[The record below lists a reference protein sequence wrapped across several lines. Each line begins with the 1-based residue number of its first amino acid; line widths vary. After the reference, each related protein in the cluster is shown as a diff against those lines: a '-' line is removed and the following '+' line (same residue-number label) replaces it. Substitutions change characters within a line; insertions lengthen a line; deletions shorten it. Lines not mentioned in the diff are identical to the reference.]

1 MLNAKERCWRV
12 DQDTIA
18 AISTALGES
27 GIAIVRISG
36 DQAIPI
42 VDRLFRPRRSRESL
56 SVAPSFSMRL
66 GEIVDHQTGKVI
78 DEAIVSVMRKPRT
91 YTREDVVEIN
101 CHGGLAAVRR
111 VLEAVLA
118 NGARLAEPGEFTK
131 RAFLNGRLD
140 LSQAEA
146 VIDIIRAKADGSLR
160 LAMENLAGGLSAT
173 VRELRKILIGISASI
188 EAAID
193 FPDEEIPGLEPE
205 EVLSQLGEVSARLD
219 RLIESA
225 EIGKV
230 YREGVGTVI
239 VGKPNVGKSSL
250 LNALLRESRAIV
262 TDVPGT
268 TRDAIEE
275 LVNLEGIPFR
285 LVDTAGIRETSDAV
299 EKLGV
304 ERTRQFLE
312 RADLV
317 ILVVDAHQGLS
328 REDREIIKELLVKK
342 TLVVINKTD
351 LPESEDIAKLTD
363 LLPGRRFVRMS
374 LVQGWG
380 LSELEAAMVDAVA
393 GGRISPGEGVLV
405 SNLRHKEAL
414 KRARRSVQEA
424 RNTMVQGLPEDLLTV
439 DLKAALDALGEITGE
454 TVDDE
459 VVNQIF
465 SQFCIGK

>member
-1 MLNAKERCWRV
+1 M
-12 DQDTIA
+12 DQETIA

-36 DQAIPI
+36 DLAIPI
-42 VDRLFRPRRSRESL
+42 ADRLFRPRSKGKESL
-56 SVAPSFSMRL
+56 KTVPSFSMHL
-66 GEIVDHQTGKVI
+66 GAIFDPQTGEKI
-78 DEAIVSVMRKPRT
+78 DEVIVSVMQGPRT

-101 CHGGLAAVRR
+101 CHGGVAAVRR
-111 VLEAVLA
+111 VLEVVLA
-118 NGARLAEPGEFTK
+118 CGARLAAPGEFTK

-146 VIDIIRAKADGSLR
+146 VIDIIKARTDASLR
-160 LAMENLAGGLSAT
+160 VAMGNLSGGISAS
-173 VRELRKILIGISASI
+173 VREMRDVLLGLSASI

-193 FPDEEIPGLEPE
+193 FPDEEIPALQPE
-205 EVLSQLGEVSARLD
+205 EVLQRLEEVSMKLEE
-219 RLIESA
+219 LIAAA
-225 EIGKV
+225 EVGKI

-275 LVNLEGIPFR
+275 MLNLQGIPFR
-285 LVDTAGIRETSDAV
+285 VVDTAGIRETRDEV

-304 ERTRQFLE
+304 ERTRRFLE
-312 RADLV
+312 QADLA
-317 ILVVDAHQGLS
+317 IFVVDAHLGLS
-328 REDREIIKELLVKK
+328 GEDREIIGELRSKRAIVA
-342 TLVVINKTD
+342 INKTD
-351 LPESEDIAKLTD
+351 LPESEDLAELVD
-363 LLPGRRFVRMS
+363 LLPGKRLVRMS
-374 LVQGWG
+374 ITNGWG
-380 LSELEAAMVDAVA
+380 LAELEDAMVEAVA
-393 GGRISPGEGVLV
+393 KGQIAPGEGVLV

-414 KRARRSVQEA
+414 GKAHRSLQEA
-424 RNTMVQGLPEDLLTV
+424 RNTVIQGLPEDLLTV

-459 VVNQIF
+459 VVDRIF